1 MPRKMEKLPDER
13 KTSNKKNGPDSTKSN
28 KFKDRSNNRKEIVFP
43 TMKDY
48 VGKILSDVN
57 EKEEKENIFFPK
69 NKKVN
74 THTQPKINKLVFY

>member
-57 EKEEKENIFFPK
+57 EKEEKENIFFK
-69 NKKVN
+69 KKKKVN
-74 THTQPKINKLVFY
+74 THINQKFNNFFFY